1 MNAASAP
8 GDVGPPPPAVAPS
21 AYWVSGRL
29 VQVAVVVCFLLSLI
43 GVVTFLLR
51 EPSATLS
58 SVLTNPSP
66 GPVLSWGS
74 FTGGLASGDPTQ
86 YLLLVVLIMLGV
98 PIARVA
104 VGGYYLARAQDRS
117 MAGLA
122 LAVLVLLLAALF
134 ILAPLVR

>member
-1 MNAASAP
+1 MA
-8 GDVGPPPPAVAPS
+8 
-21 AYWVSGRL
+21 
-29 VQVAVVVCFLLSLI
+29 VCFVLSVV

-51 EPSATLS
+51 EPTATLS

-66 GPVLSWGS
+66 GPVLSWGW